1 MEYPQS
7 VAASLAAV
15 GGLKG
20 AMEAIPK
27 RARLRPA
34 SDVFQSVADPIRL
47 SILYALSIAP
57 LCVCALKPIVKIA
70 DSKLSYHLTSLKSA
84 GLIAQRYEGRFIIYS
99 ITDSGR
105 KIVSLCNDIQ

>member
-1 MEYPQS
+1 MEFPQS

-20 AMEAIPK
+20 IIEAVPRQK
-27 RARLRPA
+27 RLRPA
-34 SDVFQSVADPIRL
+34 SDVFQSVGDPIRL
-47 SILYALSIAP
+47 SVLYALSMAP
-57 LCVCALKPIVKIA
+57 LCVCVLKQIVKIA
-70 DSKLSYHLTSLKSA
+70 DSKLSYHLASLRSA